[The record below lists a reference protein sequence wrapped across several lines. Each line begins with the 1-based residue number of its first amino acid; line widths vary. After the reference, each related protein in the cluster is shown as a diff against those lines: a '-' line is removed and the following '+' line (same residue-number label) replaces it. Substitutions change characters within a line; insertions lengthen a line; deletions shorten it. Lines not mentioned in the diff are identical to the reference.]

1 MTLALLVLALLPLVS
16 FVLILPFV
24 WPHRS
29 QVALALIV
37 WQVGI
42 AGLFVALAP
51 GWWSGLYAAAAMYQ
65 IINLL
70 RVRRGAI
77 QVDFLRRAS
86 LRAIKYLTVA
96 QSVFAVV
103 AIFQQNSHLTLKQ
116 MAIVV
121 VTAQLLGA
129 LMMALSTAKH
139 LKSTKTLQ
147 ATQHYA
153 DKDLPSISV
162 LIPARNETEELH
174 ACLDALVASDYPKLE
189 ILVLDDC
196 SQERRTPEIIRGYAN
211 KGVRFVAGKTPDESW
226 LAKNFA
232 YQQLV
237 EASSGDLLVFCGVD
251 LTMAPGALR
260 ELVTT
265 LLEKEKTMLS
275 VLPHN
280 QPPDD
285 WRSYLLQPVR
295 YGWELSLP
303 RRPFNRPPVLSSCF
317 IIDRTALEQAGGFKA
332 ACRSV
337 SPESYLARSSVRG
350 DKYSFVRSNLLVSH
364 KNLAE
369 QRSTGLRLRY
379 PQLHRRIELVAFLS
393 VIELLVL
400 VLPLPL
406 SLIIAWH
413 GAWLLAVAGLVS
425 TALLMFVALQITAVM
440 YGRFRPLAVALAP
453 LLPLV
458 DLWLLNKSM
467 LAYEFGR
474 VEWKDRNI
482 CLPVMRQETTTA
494 N

>member
-1 MTLALLVLALLPLVS
+1 MVLIALELLPFAVFLLFAAWAQRRAVATS
-16 FVLILPFV
+16 FIV
-24 WPHRS
+24 W
-29 QVALALIV
+29 QAALALI
-37 WQVGI
+37 
-42 AGLFVALAP
+42 FVILAP
-51 GWWSGLYAAAAMYQ
+51 GWWSGLYTVAAIYQ

-70 RVRRGAI
+70 RVRRSAI
-77 QVDFLRRAS
+77 HVDYLRRVS
-86 LRAIKYLTVA
+86 LRTINYLTGA
-96 QSVFAVV
+96 QAVFALI
-103 AIFQQNSHLTLKQ
+103 AIFQQSSHLTLKE

-121 VTAQLLGA
+121 VAAQLLGA
-129 LMMALSTAKH
+129 LIMALSTAKH
-139 LKSTKTLQ
+139 IKSTKTLQ

-153 DKDLPSISV
+153 DNDLPSISV
-162 LIPARNETEELH
+162 LIPARNETAQLR
-174 ACLDALVASDYPKLE
+174 ACLDALIASDYPKLE

-211 KGVRFVAGKTPDESW
+211 KGVRFVAGQEPETSW
-226 LAKNFA
+226 LAKNYA

-251 LTMAPGALR
+251 LEVAPGALR

-265 LLEKEKTMLS
+265 LLEKQKSMLS

-303 RRPFNRPPVLSSCF
+303 RRLFNRPPVLSSCF
-317 IIDRTALEQAGGFKA
+317 IIERTALEQSGGFKA

-337 SPESYLARSSVRG
+337 SPESYLARTSVRG

-364 KNLAE
+364 KNLAD

-379 PQLHRRIELVAFLS
+379 PQLHRRLELVAALT
-393 VIELLVL
+393 VLELLVL

-413 GAWLLAVAGLVS
+413 GAWLLAAVGLIS
-425 TALLMFVALQITAVM
+425 TLLLMFVALQITAVM
-440 YGRFRPLAVALAP
+440 YGRFRPLAVVLAP
-453 LLPLV
+453 LFPLI

-482 CLPVMRQETTTA
+482 CLPVMRQDATA